1 VTFFGHKTVVLF
13 LLAPGRC
20 RGSST
25 PSKCNLAV
33 LSQVFVPD
41 DDIIGSGTQF
51 IFAVKKDSIQML
63 GCNFLFFL
71 DLYGIPLLE

>member
-51 IFAVKKDSIQML
+51 IFAVKKDSITIFSL
-63 GCNFLFFL
+63 SLDSFFEKL
-71 DLYGIPLLE
+71 QAWM